1 LHLPH
6 AKTRTLFVA
15 IVSLAFVVQGC
26 TTPTEPEVTIE
37 SLLGQMRIQM
47 TSIGNGGAAAFGAAA
62 GPGAAVFESEP
73 SESQFKVVGP
83 NLNVFAWPIIQ
94 DLRITARWEGEEI
107 RLSWPAVDPAT
118 WPDLEVAG
126 GVRYGN
132 SWIVYPSGG
141 NPNDW
146 LAQHTEWL
154 RRPGEATG
162 TVFPIYEKFEGSP
175 PCNNCPVGQFVA
187 GPSRHVSNQP
197 EYRRRT
203 VIKWFRWGDMSPWT
217 WADSSPG
224 PGPAP
229 EPEPE
234 PEPELEE
241 IHIFIEG
248 LRTELSDGTMINFP
262 VAIGDVELMALRGQ
276 TMQVVNSEVPRGTF
290 NHITFTIDTT
300 RSYVVVGGEQ
310 RTLNFAT
317 GTVRVDGPI
326 IVGDAPVT
334 TVTLQFDPEDSVSE
348 NSNGTWTM
356 APVVAL
362 TVTTS

>member
-1 LHLPH
+1 LHLSH
-6 AKTRTLFVA
+6 VETRTLTVA
-15 IVSLAFVVQGC
+15 IVSLAFVAQGC
-26 TTPTEPEVTIE
+26 TTPTEPEITIE
-37 SLLGQMRIQM
+37 DLLGQMKIQM
-47 TSIGNGGAAAFGAAA
+47 TSVQDSSAAAFGAAA
-62 GPGAAVFESEP
+62 VPGASVFESEP
-73 SESQFKVVGP
+73 SESQFNVVGP

-94 DLRITARWEGEEI
+94 DLPITARWEGEEI
-107 RLSWPAVDPAT
+107 RLSWPAIGPGT
-118 WPDLEVAG
+118 WPDLDVAG

-141 NPNDW
+141 NPNNW

-162 TVFPIYEKFEGSP
+162 TVFPIYEKLEGNP
-175 PCNNCPVGQFVA
+175 PCDNCPVGQFIA

-217 WADSSPG
+217 WADSNN
-224 PGPAP
+224 

-241 IHIFIEG
+241 IHLFIEG
-248 LRTELSDGTMINFP
+248 LRTELSDGTLINFP
-262 VAIGDVELMALRGQ
+262 IEVGDVELMALRGQ
-276 TMQVVNSEVPRGTF
+276 AKQVIDSEVPRGTF

-326 IVGDAPVT
+326 IVDETPVT
-334 TVTLQFDPEDSVSE
+334 TVTLQFDPEASVSE
-348 NSNGTWTM
+348 NSDGTWTM

-362 TVTTS
+362 SVTTS